1 LIVITNNFTLYRNPS
16 MFDSATINEAHK
28 IAARLGVSTSALLA
42 VAEIE
47 SAGKVFA
54 TINGKQEPLIR
65 FEGHYFDRKL
75 SGEDLASARSL
86 GLASPK
92 AGKVANPNSQAAR
105 WKLLERAA
113 EINRQAAYESVSWG
127 LGQVMGDHWKSLGFK
142 SVFELVNLARKGAAG
157 QMELMARFI
166 EKNGLTDELRGKQWA
181 AFAKRYNGSG
191 YAKNAYDTKMAKAD
205 ARWAKKLASGKA
217 ALPVVAGSDE
227 LSKKQVNSVMHRGS
241 KGEFVKTLQKNLN
254 HLGYGPLDEDGV
266 FGEGTDIA
274 VRSFQKDMGLRADG
288 WAGPNTLEVIG
299 KEIAK
304 AKLKPRVEKAEA
316 KTAEAEAKVD
326 EAKVVVDQVAND
338 GKVSVTEWL
347 TGITGAGGAL
357 AAVKQV
363 IESLTETTKSVGE
376 LVTSAGPWILLG
388 VVVIGGAGYV
398 IYTRR
403 NQRLEAQA
411 VKKVL

>member
-1 LIVITNNFTLYRNPS
+1 

-127 LGQVMGDHWKSLGFK
+127 LGQVMGDHWKHLGFK
-142 SVFELVNLARKGAAG
+142 SVFELVN
-157 QMELMARFI
+157 QMDLMARFI

-217 ALPVVAGSDE
+217 APPVVAGSDE

-274 VRSFQKDMGLRADG
+274 VRTFQKNMGLKSDG

-316 KTAEAEAKVD
+316 ETKVAEAKVD

-338 GKVSVTEWL
+338 GKVSITEWL
-347 TGITGAGGAL
+347 TGITGAGGTV
-357 AAVKQV
+357 AVVKEA
-363 IESLTETTKSVGE
+363 IDTLTETTKSVGE
-376 LVTSAGPWILLG
+376 LAVSLGPWILLG
-388 VVVIGGAGYV
+388 VVLIGGAGYV